1 MKRKLVPVAV
11 LLLAACGT
19 DPQVVV
25 RASLAEGGQPIVD
38 LPVRLLPYD
47 RTELLDSLARAY
59 GKPEPEIPQD
69 LIQRLADTSSA
80 PITLP
85 VAEGDTTP
93 PRVLTREQLR
103 PYLDSLRTEQR
114 RWADSAYAGYDEA
127 VRERAAAL
135 GRGERADTTDASGT
149 ARIPAG
155 DGAWW
160 VWAQYTTTDRQLDW
174 VVPVELPEEGDSV
187 VVALTPAN
195 AKVRPFF

>member
-1 MKRKLVPVAV
+1 MKRNLVPIAA

-25 RASLAEGGQPIVD
+25 RASLDEGSQPIAD

-47 RTELLDSLARAY
+47 RAEVLDSLARAY
-59 GKPEPEIPQD
+59 GRPEPRIPQE
-69 LIQRLADTSSA
+69 LIQRMADTSSA

-93 PRVLTREQLR
+93 ARVLTREQLR

-127 VRERAAAL
+127 VRERVAAL
-135 GRGERADTTDASGT
+135 ARGERADTTDATGT
-149 ARIPAG
+149 ARIQAS
-155 DGAWW
+155 DGSWW
-160 VWAQYTTTDRQLDW
+160 VWAQYTTADRQLDW
-174 VVPVELPEEGDSV
+174 VVPVELEEGGDSA